1 MNYRGFMARKKW
13 KKRGKSE
20 TVGIADALLSALRKA
35 GLKDQAMKL
44 EIASS
49 YVEAVGH
56 VIAKRSEPL
65 SFSRGVLVIKSS
77 SPAWQNEL
85 TFLKGDIITQINN
98 SLGSEVV
105 KEIKVVAGNRGA
117 YVPPPEPEDPRG
129 AWVDEAPDPTDTEEV
144 EAVSADIEDPYI
156 RQRFEAVMKLA
167 RRADRH
173 GRGARE
179 DD

>member
-1 MNYRGFMARKKW
+1 MARKKW
-13 KKRGKSE
+13 KKRGKRE
-20 TVGIADALLSALRKA
+20 AVGIADALLSALREA
-35 GLKDQAMKL
+35 GLKDQAIKL

-49 YVEAVGH
+49 YVKAVGQ

-85 TFLKGDIITQINN
+85 TFLKGDIIAQLND

-117 YVPPPEPEDPRG
+117 YVPPPEPVDPRG
-129 AWVDEAPDPTDTEEV
+129 AWVEEASEPADIEEV

-167 RRADRH
+167 KRAGRH
-173 GRGARE
+173 GRGIK
-179 DD
+179 DDD